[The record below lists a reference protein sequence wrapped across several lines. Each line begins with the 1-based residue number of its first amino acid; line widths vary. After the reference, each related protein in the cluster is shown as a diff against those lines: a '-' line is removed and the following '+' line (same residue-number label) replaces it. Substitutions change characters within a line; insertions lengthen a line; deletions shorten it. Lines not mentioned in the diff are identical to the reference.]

1 MMSILEQPTS
11 HPIPISKEIISKNE
25 RIIYPKATSSSNS
38 KSPSSMNTKQHFV
51 RVSPYPS
58 RRTHIAPLSD
68 HYSYPQESL
77 MKTTNFHHS
86 KSAPVLIQNSP
97 SNLQLPHVC
106 TRSISLSQAIIEH
119 QHCNIDQIPK
129 LLVRHSKTFST
140 KAINSMGQLFP
151 TWFNGPDYRCIYCFS
166 CDQVFTPQL
175 FMTHVDDELL
185 INEQL
190 LDMTSIQLLT
200 SEKMSE
206 HKVDL

>member
-1 MMSILEQPTS
+1 MSILEQSIS
-11 HPIPISKEIISKNE
+11 HPKPISKEIISKNE
-25 RIIYPKATSSSNS
+25 RIIYPEFKSSSNS
-38 KSPSSMNTKQHFV
+38 KSPSSIHIKRRPA

-58 RRTHIAPLSD
+58 RRTHIASLSD

-86 KSAPVLIQNSP
+86 KSVPVLVQNSP
-97 SNLQLPHVC
+97 SNLLLPHVC

-119 QHCNIDQIPK
+119 QRCNIDQIPK

-140 KAINSMGQLFP
+140 KAINTMGQLFP
-151 TWFNGPDYRCIYCFS
+151 TWFNGPDYRCIYCFT

-185 INEQL
+185 VNEQL